1 MPAMAQR
8 VANVF
13 RKMTADMM
21 NVPEAG
27 VWVVRANAWG
37 TTLRSLAPWGVP
49 LGLIGVVLALV
60 FRLVERRVLSW
71 YLGLRAAQRKG

>member
-1 MPAMAQR
+1 MAQR

-37 TTLRSLAPWGVP
+37 TTLKSLAPWGVP
-49 LGLIGVVLALV
+49 LGLIGGA
-60 FRLVERRVLSW
+60 
-71 YLGLRAAQRKG
+71 

>member
-1 MPAMAQR
+1 MRAATVERLGVVVPAMAQR

-37 TTLRSLAPWGVP
+37 TTLKSLAPWGVP
-49 LGLIGVVLALV
+49 LGLIGGA
-60 FRLVERRVLSW
+60 
-71 YLGLRAAQRKG
+71 